1 MNEYK
6 NETNH
11 LIHHDHHHHHHHNHY
26 HHNQQQQLKSSTFGL
41 LYFEGKEPLLS
52 LEQSISRWPERFI

>member
-11 LIHHDHHHHHHHNHY
+11 LIHHDHHHY
-26 HHNQQQQLKSSTFGL
+26 HHNQQQQQLKSSTFGL
-41 LYFEGKEPLLS
+41 LYFEGKEPLPN
-52 LEQSISRWPERFI
+52 LEQSISRWPEIFT